1 MGSALGSVLARSPVP
16 MKEWGSYP
24 DEQLGRPLQI
34 EALVVGSLVMASYM
48 LLLYAFAQMLY
59 HATEFFISLLSGG

>member
-1 MGSALGSVLARSPVP
+1 